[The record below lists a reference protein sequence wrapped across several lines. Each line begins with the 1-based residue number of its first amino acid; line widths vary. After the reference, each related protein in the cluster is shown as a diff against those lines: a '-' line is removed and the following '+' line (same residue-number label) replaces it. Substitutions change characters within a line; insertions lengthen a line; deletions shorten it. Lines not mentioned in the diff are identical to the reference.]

1 MNSKPNWE
9 NTKKSFREMLHQ
21 DLMSGTFLKAYPELP
36 VVGNVETEY
45 DLGRTKCDLVASHID
60 SSISV
65 FECLPADLDYRD
77 YLAGIGHLV
86 HARVQFGVYQHEVRL
101 FLAVMDST
109 DADLGFACLAAGINY
124 VPYGSVD
131 EHNVTAA
138 VHG

>member
-1 MNSKPNWE
+1 
-9 NTKKSFREMLHQ
+9 
-21 DLMSGTFLKAYPELP
+21 MSGTFLKAYPELP